1 MTVEHR
7 GSGQGPVV
15 GRDFELAR
23 VGHFL
28 DNITVA
34 PTALLVEGEP
44 GIGKTTVWVA
54 AIAAAEARGF
64 RVLQARAAE
73 TEVRLSH
80 AALADLV
87 GADFE
92 ATRTAL
98 PSVQQ
103 RALAAALLR
112 AEDDDPAQP
121 RTIATAFVGVLA
133 ALAETGVL
141 LVAIDD
147 VQWLDPASAGA
158 LAFAARR
165 LPPRVGLLLTRRGD
179 PAELPPLGLQRALP
193 EDRSGPAGASAAL
206 ACGVAPPD
214 PRSCRFGATS
224 PGTCSAR

>member
-103 RALAAALLR
+103 RALAAALLSAR
-112 AEDDDPAQP
+112 KTTTRPRPAHD
-121 RTIATAFVGVLA
+121 RDGLR
-133 ALAETGVL
+133 GC
-141 LVAIDD
+141 
-147 VQWLDPASAGA
+147 
-158 LAFAARR
+158 ARR
-165 LPPRVGLLLTRRGD
+165 ARRDRSPPGRDRRRPVARSRVRRGTRVRC
-179 PAELPPLGLQRALP
+179 PAAASRA
-193 EDRSGPAGASAAL
+193 SVS
-206 ACGVAPPD
+206 
-214 PRSCRFGATS
+214 S
-224 PGTCSAR
+224 